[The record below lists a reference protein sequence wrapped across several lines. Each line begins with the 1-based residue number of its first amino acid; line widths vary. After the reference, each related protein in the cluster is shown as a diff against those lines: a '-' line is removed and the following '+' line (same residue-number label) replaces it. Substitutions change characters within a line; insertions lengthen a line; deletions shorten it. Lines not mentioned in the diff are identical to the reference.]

1 MSLADA
7 LINHDLHQ
15 EGFLLSDCG
24 CDLCDHTVGGFAL
37 QVALSLPLSV
47 FFSRTVGSISPLGV
61 DAEDDTVTD

>member
-15 EGFLLSDCG
+15 EGFLLSDSVDVTSVTTRWEVLPFRLHYRC
-24 CDLCDHTVGGFAL
+24 HY
-37 QVALSLPLSV
+37 LSL
-47 FFSRTVGSISPLGV
+47 RTVGSIGPLGV